1 MPVVSQDTDALTR
14 LRSQPSSDRAPGH
27 LAAGAGGA
35 WRDHLWWPTSRV
47 AAGRG
52 RLSSDPAY
60 AIALGAMVVAGAAL
74 RFPFLTAKC
83 LWLDE
88 ALTANQVSQMSSVFL
103 RGEMPLYNLILYCW
117 VQIAGNSEA
126 MLRAPSVFFT
136 IATIALIAELG
147 TELSDR
153 ATGLLSAFLL
163 TVHETS
169 IQYAQTARC
178 YALLM
183 MLVTL
188 ASLFFVRSVKR
199 GSLADCGGYIISGA
213 SASYTHLFGVLILPA
228 QFASVLLFRP
238 CRRIAKRVIVSALA
252 IGILSLGAFA
262 VAMSAYQGQ
271 DDWIPSISTWA
282 FTQLFYILSG
292 ASRDIIPGSAAV
304 AFSLMGFRFE
314 LSSLLL
320 WSYLAAITL
329 AMIYPDR
336 ASIGARVYLL
346 LSIVTPICLT
356 ITISHF
362 KHLFV
367 TRYLLIVLPFFVVA
381 AAMGIRRIPWR
392 AAAVAVTVAI
402 TVMSLVEDYSYYRAP
417 SFQDWR
423 SAVTFVAERADPGDV
438 VMIYPFYYE
447 IPLRYYIG
455 RLSSSAVFPRII
467 LMKDEVLRRHPT
479 QWREEAISQN
489 RSVVK
494 SLGSG
499 TRVWFFSASWDNDD
513 QRLIAEMQDD
523 HHVVERPD
531 IPGVRLLLFVSR
543 PNFLR

>member
-1 MPVVSQDTDALTR
+1 
-14 LRSQPSSDRAPGH
+14 
-27 LAAGAGGA
+27 
-35 WRDHLWWPTSRV
+35 
-47 AAGRG
+47 
-52 RLSSDPAY
+52 
-60 AIALGAMVVAGAAL
+60 
-74 RFPFLTAKC
+74 
-83 LWLDE
+83 
-88 ALTANQVSQMSSVFL
+88 
-103 RGEMPLYNLILYCW
+103 
-117 VQIAGNSEA
+117 
-126 MLRAPSVFFT
+126 
-136 IATIALIAELG
+136 
-147 TELSDR
+147 
-153 ATGLLSAFLL
+153 
-163 TVHETS
+163 
-169 IQYAQTARC
+169 
-178 YALLM
+178 
-183 MLVTL
+183 
-188 ASLFFVRSVKR
+188 
-199 GSLADCGGYIISGA
+199 
-213 SASYTHLFGVLILPA
+213 LFGVLILPA
-228 QFASVLLFRP
+228 QFASVLLFRR

-455 RLSSSAVFPRII
+455 RLSSTAVFPRII